1 MSNAQSVTHRL
12 LTDAQSLANQ
22 QLPPSQVLW
31 SCCSVGH
38 HRVLGQFGSAVWVL
52 SLPRSLLRLR
62 SAWHHS
68 ATVETSVCYHWCSHG
83 HPNTASC
90 HLLGR
95 R

>member
-1 MSNAQSVTHRL
+1 MSNAQSVTHHL

-52 SLPRSLLRLR
+52 SLPSSLLRLR
-62 SAWHHS
+62 SAWLCLSTTLQQSKHQCVTTGVLMVIQIQHHV
-68 ATVETSVCYHWCSHG
+68 TY
-83 HPNTASC
+83 
-90 HLLGR
+90 
-95 R
+95 